1 MICVMKQP
9 MSQNIYMRANIR
21 LLIVCLSSVC
31 FCRFFVYCIDVCRVV
46 TGNTIEPSQAGGVG
60 QIRPC
65 PRPLQEYV
73 SLMTDLMAL
82 DTESG
87 RLIKKTRFGE
97 DGGGGAGSGG
107 SSGAAGSGGAGSGG
121 GSGSSSPVKASRRKP
136 RSGWYFAGILLTP
149 GPPRPHAYL
158 KRYLVFAS

>member
-1 MICVMKQP
+1 M
-9 MSQNIYMRANIR
+9 
-21 LLIVCLSSVC
+21 
-31 FCRFFVYCIDVCRVV
+31 
-46 TGNTIEPSQAGGVG
+46 G

-97 DGGGGAGSGG
+97 DGGGGGAGSGG

-136 RSGWYFAGILLTP
+136 RSGWYYTFAHTGTNTSARVSCKISRLSP
-149 GPPRPHAYL
+149 A
-158 KRYLVFAS
+158 